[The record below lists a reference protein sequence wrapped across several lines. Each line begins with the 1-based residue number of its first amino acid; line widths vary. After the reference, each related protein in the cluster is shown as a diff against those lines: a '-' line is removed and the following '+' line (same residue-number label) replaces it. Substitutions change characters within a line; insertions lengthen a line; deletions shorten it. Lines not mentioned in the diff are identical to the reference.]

1 MHVRIALC
9 ILAILIGASLG
20 LLKVKDPVR
29 FLLRLS
35 CVQVAMFLIYRL
47 CNYFLDF
54 YIDDYSVGL
63 AILRLIPLQLCYF
76 SMLTTIIGLL
86 IRNKTLINLGYLI
99 TPVCGII
106 TVLFPDADFNGL
118 SYANPTYFSF
128 LAEHMLLI
136 IIGIAIYSMGLYT
149 PRYSDVPRAGLY
161 LCGLAA
167 VTYPVNLLCAR
178 FQLYPNYFYSYSTG
192 GDVALE
198 YFYSMLPV
206 PLLYLIIPISISLVI
221 GLIEISVYKI
231 CGMLLVKIRQTGS
244 KG

>member
-136 IIGIAIYSMGLYT
+136 IIGIAIYSMDCIRRVIPMFRGRAYICADWRPSLIL
-149 PRYSDVPRAGLY
+149 SIFSVPGFSCTRTIFIRIRQAGMSRL
-161 LCGLAA
+161 
-167 VTYPVNLLCAR
+167 N
-178 FQLYPNYFYSYSTG
+178 
-192 GDVALE
+192 
-198 YFYSMLPV
+198 
-206 PLLYLIIPISISLVI
+206 ISIP
-221 GLIEISVYKI
+221 
-231 CGMLLVKIRQTGS
+231 CFRFPCCT
-244 KG
+244 